1 MRFLPVF
8 RQKWQ
13 GKTDGAELTSV
24 LGFSQSTV
32 GEKCP
37 GHVPGREKR
46 VRQASGESPGPG
58 LHLVGLDGCLLA

>member
-1 MRFLPVF
+1 MLSPVF
-8 RQKWQ
+8 RQKSQ
-13 GKTDGAELTSV
+13 RQTDGSELTSV
-24 LGFSQSTV
+24 LLFSQSTV

-58 LHLVGLDGCLLA
+58 LHVVGLDPCLPA